1 MTHVCGHSFGFGLHM
16 DNRVIQ
22 KLLCYSAPCRA
33 ENPYCDDLSVCLSV
47 CLVASISPE
56 LHVRSSPIL
65 RTLHMSVARS
75 SSGGVAIR
83 YVLPVLWMTSC
94 LYIMA
99 RNRRRNSDSITSS
112 MDLSPWTVAYTQTG
126 PPGNSTGPGVES
138 DIYDCLVAVCFV
150 LLAVGETSAHVFS
163 ANDDGHKPTLLV
175 INFYQIAK

>member
-1 MTHVCGHSFGFGLHM
+1 
-16 DNRVIQ
+16 
-22 KLLCYSAPCRA
+22 
-33 ENPYCDDLSVCLSV
+33 
-47 CLVASISPE
+47 
-56 LHVRSSPIL
+56 
-65 RTLHMSVARS
+65 MSVARS

-126 PPGNSTGPGVES
+126 PPGDSTGPGVES

-150 LLAVGETSAHVFS
+150 LLAVGETSARVFS